1 MKLRTTTPAST
12 STYLA
17 RVTAIVALVVM
28 AVAVPVQFFAERP
41 SNASADEYDA
51 KIQALKQR
59 ISGYQDQANALRE
72 QSNTLQNT
80 LNGLAADKAAIQ
92 TQIDLYQTQYD
103 QLVKDI
109 DATKKRIEDNRK
121 ATGQLIV
128 ESSLSGDIPLIVR
141 LASSEN
147 LADYIDNEAS
157 RARIR
162 DSIVQKTEESTKLK
176 QQLEQKQSEVKK
188 VLDEQKGKRDELASK
203 EAQQADILAKTRG
216 DEAEY
221 QKMIKDSEGQIAGF
235 RKMQEELQRLRQQGV
250 GGGKYI
256 TVGGSGGYP
265 WANVGYPC
273 WSAGCVDPW
282 QLYYRECT
290 SYVAWR
296 LSNQGYGVT
305 GFSGQ
310 GHAYQWP
317 SATYNWRYLANPII
331 VNQSSSPAKGN
342 AAVLPAGVNGAA
354 WTGHVMYVEEVY
366 GNGAILVSEYNW
378 DGRGTYSQRE
388 LQPHEYNG
396 AIFLT
401 FPRR

>member
-1 MKLRTTTPAST
+1 MMKLRSATPASDL
-12 STYLA
+12 SFMG
-17 RVTAIVALVVM
+17 RVLIVSSVIIM
-28 AVAVPVQFFAERP
+28 AVAVPVQLFTTKP
-41 SNASADEYDA
+41 VSADEFDD
-51 KIQALKQR
+51 KIRVLNENIANYR
-59 ISGYQDQANALRE
+59 NQANTLR
-72 QSNTLQNT
+72 QQADTLQNVVNQ
-80 LNGLAADKAAIQ
+80 LSADKAAIQ
-92 TQIDLYQTQYD
+92 LEVNRNQLRHD
-103 QLVKDI
+103 QLVAEI
-109 DATKKRIEDNRK
+109 ATLQKRIDENRRVS
-121 ATGQLIV
+121 GDLIV
-128 ESSLSGDIPLIVR
+128 KSSLSDDVPLIVR
-141 LASSEN
+141 LAASEN
-147 LADYIDNEAS
+147 LADYIDGEAS
-157 RARIR
+157 RISVR
-162 DSIVQKTEESTKLK
+162 DTIVQKTEESNRLK
-176 QQLEQKQSEVKK
+176 KQLETKKTEVKR
-188 VLDEQKGKRDELASK
+188 VLDEQKLKRDELASK

-282 QLYYRECT
+282 QLYYRECV

-317 SATYNWRYLANPII
+317 SATYKWRYLANPII

-354 WTGHVMYVEEVY
+354 WTGHVSYVEEVY

-396 AIFLT
+396 TIFLT

>member
-1 MKLRTTTPAST
+1 MKLRSATPASDL
-12 STYLA
+12 SFIGRMLIVVA
-17 RVTAIVALVVM
+17 VVTM
-28 AVAVPVQFFAERP
+28 AVAVPVQMFSARP
-41 SNASADEYDA
+41 ASADEYDA
-51 KIQALKQR
+51 RIQALRQK
-59 ISGYQDQANALRE
+59 IGNYQNEANALRE
-72 QSNTLQNT
+72 KANTLQNT
-80 LNGLAADKAAIQ
+80 LNQLAADKAAIQ
-92 TQIDLYQTQYD
+92 LEVDLYQTQYD

-109 DATKKRIEDNRK
+109 AATQKRIEENRK
-121 ATGQLIV
+121 VSGDLIV
-128 ESSLSGDIPLIVR
+128 RSSLSDDVPLIVR
-141 LASSEN
+141 LAASEN
-147 LADYIDNEAS
+147 LADYIDGEAS
-157 RARIR
+157 RISVR
-162 DSIVQKTEESTKLK
+162 DTIVQKTEESNRLK
-176 QQLEQKQSEVKK
+176 KELVVKQAKVKVVLEEQK
-188 VLDEQKGKRDELASK
+188 LKRDELASK

-273 WSAGCVDPW
+273 WSAGCGDPW
-282 QLYYRECT
+282 QLYYRECV

-317 SATYNWRYLANPII
+317 STTYNWRYLANPII

-342 AAVLPAGVNGAA
+342 AAVFPAGVNGAA

-396 AIFLT
+396 TIFLT